1 MEVKVRLEEVKGL
14 GIPTQAFR
22 PCPQPLLCL
31 EDKEGDRIVPG
42 TAIYELIYLDPG
54 EGVGL

>member
-1 MEVKVRLEEVKGL
+1 MRLEEVKGL